1 MPGEVGR
8 ARVTCWCVTGL
19 GESQT
24 GRQNLPAE
32 GGEVLVKSKEW
43 RGKGEATKGS
53 EGLKKSELSQGGLE
67 RQDREADHSWEG
79 LQGLLPQRIPK
90 NKFCFDS
97 PCTGF

>member
-67 RQDREADHSWEG
+67 RQDREADPRGRDCRVCCLKEF
-79 LQGLLPQRIPK
+79 QRTIL
-90 NKFCFDS
+90 F
-97 PCTGF
+97 